1 MKFKEEYL
9 LYIKNTIAKLKIR
22 DLFIMFLNYLPN
34 EMVEVVGLTMIFSFL
49 VGTILILLFT
59 SDQANTKNLY
69 LKKAKLILNNL
80 FFYKVPLFLIKFT
93 RRWRT

>member
-1 MKFKEEYL
+1 MDKKKIYLEYKDNQRVLSLNELFSKFKRKDL
-9 LYIKNTIAKLKIR
+9 LYIKNTIAKFKIR
-22 DLFIMFLNYLPN
+22 DLFIMFLNYLPS

-69 LKKAKLILNNL
+69 LKKAK
-80 FFYKVPLFLIKFT
+80 
-93 RRWRT
+93 